1 MVGVNELTDLKC
13 RKREILEPLLILL
26 APYAPHISEELW
38 HQLGHET
45 TILDATFPK
54 FEQQYVTETTKEY
67 PVSIN
72 GKMRTLINIDLDAA
86 QEQVQEIVLANDV
99 VKRWMEDKPLK
110 KFIFVKG
117 KMINVV
123 I

>member
-1 MVGVNELTDLKC
+1 
-13 RKREILEPLLILL
+13 
-26 APYAPHISEELW
+26 
-38 HQLGHET
+38 
-45 TILDATFPK
+45 
-54 FEQQYVTETTKEY
+54 
-67 PVSIN
+67 
-72 GKMRTLINIDLDAA
+72 MRTLINIDLDAA